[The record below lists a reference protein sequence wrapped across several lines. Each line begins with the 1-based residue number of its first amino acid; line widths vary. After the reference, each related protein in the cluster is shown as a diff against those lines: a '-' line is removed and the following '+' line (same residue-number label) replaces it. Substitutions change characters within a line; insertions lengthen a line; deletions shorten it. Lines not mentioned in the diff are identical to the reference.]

1 MNYRHAF
8 HAGNFAD
15 VLKHVL
21 LARVLTYMIAKP
33 APLRFVDTHA
43 GLGVYDLTGE
53 EATRTG
59 EWRDGIARIDPAT
72 VPPDL
77 ADVLAPYLAAVGPRG
92 ADGAWRSYPGSPA
105 VAQWVLRPEDR
116 LTLCELHPEDAD
128 ILKREMGRDP
138 RVRVLSSDGYAA
150 LNAVLPPPERRGLVL
165 VDPPFEKTD
174 EFDRLRAAVV
184 RAYAKWPTGSYMLW
198 YPLKNRVAVG
208 RFAAGL
214 AGAGLKR
221 VLQVHLLVGDPDNGP
236 LAGCGLVFVNP
247 PFVLKAEAEALLP
260 WLAETL
266 ARSGQDTEWTVRWL
280 AGE

>member
-43 GLGVYDLTGE
+43 GLGVYDLTSE

-92 ADGAWRSYPGSPA
+92 ADGDWRSDPGSPA

-128 ILKREMGRDP
+128 VLKREMGRDP

-165 VDPPFEKTD
+165 VDPPFEKMD

-208 RFAAGL
+208 RFAARL

-221 VLQVHLLVGDPDNGP
+221 VLQVNLLVSDPQNGP